1 MTEKTCCIT
10 GHRDIPNNKWAY
22 VEKELEREV
31 AAAITDGYTCFISG
45 FAEGV
50 DLTFAA
56 IVAEQKKN
64 NPTLFLEAAIP
75 YRNRLYTKDEI
86 FQCLIKVCNGV
97 RVECDKYEPNCFF
110 ARNRYMVS
118 MSSRVIAVYDGRDCG
133 GTVFTMR
140 DAHIQ
145 EKEVRVIKI

>member
-1 MTEKTCCIT
+1 MESKTCCIT
-10 GHRDIPNNKWAY
+10 GHRDIPADKWAY
-22 VEKELEREV
+22 VEDELRREV
-31 AAAITDGYTCFISG
+31 LAAIEDGYTDFISG

-64 NPTLFLEAAIP
+64 HPALFLEAAIP
-75 YRNRLYTKDEI
+75 YRNRLNTKDET
-86 FQCLIKVCNGV
+86 FQRLIKVCNGIK
-97 RVECDKYEPNCFF
+97 VECEKYEPNCFF

-118 MSSRVIAVYDGRDCG
+118 MSSRVIAVYDGRERG
-133 GTVFTMR
+133 GTLFTIR

-145 EKEVRVIKI
+145 GKEVRVIKI